1 MKGRRFFLLIGGS
14 LLLLFLA
21 CLLSLGLGGVKVAFS
36 DVFSSLLSFL
46 KNGEARGTSG
56 VIVIEIRLSRVLL
69 AAMVGAALSLAGG
82 IYQSLIRNPLGDP
95 YILGVSSGAVLG
107 SIIGISLG
115 MGATLIGSEFFAF
128 AGGTIAI
135 IIVYL
140 VAKRGG
146 RMSTVRLI
154 LAGVIVSSFFSA
166 AAMLLFSLSPSSTVK
181 GMLFWMMGDLSSQS
195 LDTVLTTIPYFLLL
209 IIPVFLLSR
218 PLSLMMVGEES
229 ALSLGV
235 DVERIKK
242 ISFLLASLLTGF
254 SVSLAG
260 AIGFVGLIIP
270 NIVRYLAGADTRI
283 GFPLSAIAGA
293 IFLILSDTLARSVM
307 APTEL
312 PVGVITAGVGGPFFI
327 FLLLRRLRD
336 ELGD

>member
-1 MKGRRFFLLIGGS
+1 MSRKKFSFIIGGS
-14 LLLLFLA
+14 LLVLVLISLF
-21 CLLSLGLGGVKVAFS
+21 SLTMGGVKLPPS
-36 DVFSSLLSFL
+36 DVLTSLYSFIRDGEL
-46 KNGEARGTSG
+46 KDASG
-56 VIVIEIRLSRVLL
+56 IIVIEIRLARVLL
-69 AAMVGAALSLAGG
+69 AVIVGAALSLAGG

-115 MGATLIGSEFFAF
+115 MGATFIGSELFSF

-135 IIVYL
+135 AIVYL

-146 RMSTVRLI
+146 RMDTVKLI
-154 LAGVIVSSFFSA
+154 LAGVIISSFFSA
-166 AAMLLFSLSPSSTVK
+166 AAMFIFSLSPSSTVR

-195 LDTVLTTIPYFLLL
+195 LDTILTALPYIGL
-209 IIPVFLLSR
+209 IMIPVFLLSR

-235 DVERIKK
+235 NVERVKK
-242 ISFLLASLLTGF
+242 VSFLLASLLTGF
-254 SVSLAG
+254 AVSLAG

-270 NIVRYLAGADTRI
+270 NIVRYIAGADTKI
-283 GFPLSAIAGA
+283 GLPLSAIAGA
-293 IFLILSDTLARSVM
+293 GFLVLADTLARSII

-312 PVGVITAGVGGPFFI
+312 PVGVITAGFGGPFFI
-327 FLLLRRLRD
+327 LLLLRRLKD
-336 ELGD
+336 EVGG